1 MERTGKDKEPS
12 YVHNFQNQTEENSVV
27 QVLDYGYIYS
37 IQNVDIFIGIQF
49 FWCHSFTMFKQS
61 KSYVS
66 WLNRKME
73 HQDGG
78 SPIFKIIKT
87 GQVISV

>member
-1 MERTGKDKEPS
+1 MERTGKHKEPS

-49 FWCHSFTMFKQS
+49 F
-61 KSYVS
+61 
-66 WLNRKME
+66 
-73 HQDGG
+73 
-78 SPIFKIIKT
+78 
-87 GQVISV
+87 